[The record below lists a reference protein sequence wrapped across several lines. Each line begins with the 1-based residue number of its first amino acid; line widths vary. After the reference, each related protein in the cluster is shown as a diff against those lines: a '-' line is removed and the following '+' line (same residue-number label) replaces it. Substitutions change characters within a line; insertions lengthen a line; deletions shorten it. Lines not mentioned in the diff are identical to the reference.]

1 MDRKTFINSLKSEL
15 KKALG
20 RKNLEEA
27 IMYYNSLFDEAGQD
41 NEAEL
46 LSSLGS
52 PREEAEKIV
61 GRDVMNKEE
70 SRHYFMGGMRRLSY
84 SARSNK
90 GWKGVVQW
98 LIWGLMMAFCL
109 YLVYRICLMQYL
121 VQWKIIGAIQPPFL
135 FFANWSYF
143 LIYAKSFFN
152 ALVITLIA
160 RHGGYIAA
168 GIFTKPEKS
177 WMKARKLYAS
187 TIILIAVV
195 ALFAAL
201 AFHEFQS
208 QEIPDWIVDPE
219 KITAGMPDLSILS
232 EHEAGTKAVE
242 LSRWLLSV
250 PYYYLER
257 WNLPRVSGFMEKHGD
272 PYLFIDPY
280 AETFGWPGLNRE
292 TYASFA
298 ATHNLTCAQAHEVIH
313 WARGTGTYTKIGTR
327 IGMAAIARLTWG
339 HLYIF

>member
-20 RKNLEEA
+20 RKELEEA
-27 IMYYNSLFDEAGQD
+27 IMYYDNLFDEAGQD

-46 LSSLGS
+46 LSNLGS

-61 GRDVMNKEE
+61 GKDVMNKVE
-70 SRHYFMGGMRRLSY
+70 SRHYFTGGIRRLSY
-84 SARSNK
+84 SARTNK

-143 LIYAKSFFN
+143 LIYAKSIFN

-177 WMKARKLYAS
+177 RMKARKPHVS

-201 AFHEFQS
+201 AFHEFRS
-208 QEIPDWIVDPE
+208 QEIPDWMVDPE
-219 KITAGMPDLSILS
+219 KITAGMPDLSIRN
-232 EHEAGTKAVE
+232 EHEAGTKVRE

-250 PYYYLER
+250 PYYYIER